1 MTFKF
6 YIKGRST
13 QDILDLFM
21 LPPSPIF
28 DARRSRVTWM
38 RVPGLR
44 GDEIVVEALFADA
57 DGANTVEDFIAEN
70 EFSHPGLAVLSQEE
84 FEVLQREAAERAR
97 QSQLVTVTGQRR
109 DDRLGGVINTIQQIG
124 PDGFA
129 GCGDPTYRA
138 PVLKDVG

>member
-70 EFSHPGLAVLSQEE
+70 EFSHPGLTVLSQEE
-84 FEVLQREAAERAR
+84 FEVLQREAASRVVVNVPQGAVAGR
-97 QSQLVTVTGQRR
+97 TAQPVA
-109 DDRLGGVINTIQQIG
+109 QIG

-129 GCGDPTYRA
+129 GCGDPSYRA

>member
-21 LPPSPIF
+21 LPPSSIF

-57 DGANTVEDFIAEN
+57 NGANTVEDFIAEN
-70 EFSHPGLAVLSQEE
+70 EFSHPGLTVLSQEE
-84 FEVLQREAAERAR
+84 FEVLQREAASRVVVNVAPR
-97 QSQLVTVTGQRR
+97 GAVPVAQH
-109 DDRLGGVINTIQQIG
+109 QIG

-129 GCGDPTYRA
+129 GCGDPSYRA